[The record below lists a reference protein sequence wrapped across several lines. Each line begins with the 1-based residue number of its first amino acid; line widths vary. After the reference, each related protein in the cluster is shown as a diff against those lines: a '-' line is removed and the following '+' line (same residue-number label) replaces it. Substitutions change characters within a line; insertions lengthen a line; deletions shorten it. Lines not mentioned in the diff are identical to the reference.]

1 MLDDLVS
8 VLAQQI
14 ERDVVG
20 PGDMGDLEL
29 ARRSNVENPR
39 RRGRTE
45 KLAEVLGI
53 DGGGCRH
60 VDEPFPA
67 AVVPGVSY

>member
-20 PGDMGDLEL
+20 PGDMRDLEL
-29 ARRSNVENPR
+29 ARRSHVENPWG
-39 RRGRTE
+39 RGGTE

-53 DGGGCRH
+53 DGGGGRH
-60 VDEPFPA
+60 VVESLS
-67 AVVPGVSY
+67 G